1 MNYLKCDSCR
11 NYNLLTSEYLVFC
24 NHCSKKLRN
33 NFADWK
39 ARHPQHDFTS
49 FTQKVALSPD
59 QIENSKPL
67 HIRIKTKLQRIWI
80 GNRQQLVMVSL
91 LLLFMITITGTIF
104 GKRMVYNLF
113 YPKVSREW
121 QFISW
126 QENTIGRQAITIST
140 PVKMSVHDTPLPQ
153 ELQESITY
161 NKSYSNDQRSSGM
174 DIAVNLYSYK
184 TSVINSLDAM
194 VNNPIDPLSLLKQ
207 RSDIT
212 DLTVRTQRVAQSDIP
227 GYLEEGTYRF
237 KGAITLAYR
246 HLILIRD
253 QDMWQVNLVFRAD
266 DETAG
271 IVADKV
277 LQSIKI
283 K

>member
-1 MNYLKCDSCR
+1 MNYLKCDGCK

-49 FTQKVALSPD
+49 FTQKVALSAE
-59 QIENSKPL
+59 QIENNKPL
-67 HIRIKTKLQRIWI
+67 HIRVKQKLHRVWI
-80 GNRQQLVMVSL
+80 DNRQQLVMVSL
-91 LLLFMITITGTIF
+91 LLLFLVTITGTIF
-104 GKRMVYNLF
+104 GKRMVYSLF
-113 YPKVSREW
+113 YPKVSRQW
-121 QFISW
+121 QYVSW
-126 QENTIGRQAITIST
+126 QDNTIGRQAISIST
-140 PVKMSVHDTPLPQ
+140 PVKLSVHDTPLPP

-161 NKSYSNDQRSSGM
+161 NKSYSNEHTGSGM

-184 TSVINSLDAM
+184 TSVINSLEAM

-207 RSDIT
+207 RSDVT
-212 DLTVRTQRVAQSDIP
+212 DVTVRTQHVAQSDIP

-246 HLILIRD
+246 HLVLIRD
-253 QDMWQVNLVFRAD
+253 QDMWQINLVFRAD
-266 DETAG
+266 DETASS
-271 IVADKV
+271 VADRV
-277 LQSIKI
+277 MRSIKI